1 MEENRSMN
9 FIKMHRISVFIFLI
23 LLVFACTPKKPEF
36 SPQQLAEFNLQT
48 TEADNLYSQGSYLSL
63 KKAMSIYESQIK
75 FPAFQSTTKTKL
87 LKTAL
92 LLSLRENE
100 LIIVENRHLAKA
112 IDLIESYPELSD
124 FSPLAALVLY
134 TSSGGSF
141 QLWGN
146 SAGKYDLADSLD
158 WINKNVV
165 DMNANLKERAE
176 SEAFYA
182 YYYLTLNDKFRYN
195 LTEEKNFDRYQETF
209 KDSPLIQYKLSIFP
223 KPDRGR
229 LEALIEKNP
238 HFYESYIHL
247 GNIALSE
254 GKALTAEKKLLFALE
269 HFPSSMT
276 ILKNLAQIY
285 YLLEEFEES
294 LEYNDKILFY
304 LPGYRDALLGK
315 AICLSYLG
323 RQEEAVA
330 ILNGLV
336 ELGMYLMG
344 ESHYWLAWNLNE
356 MGQLDLAMENV
367 NRAQT
372 YLIGHSE
379 VHLLA
384 GIIAFERGD
393 VDGSEDYFKQALWI
407 NQGEC
412 EALFYMGKIDSIRKD
427 WGLSGIH
434 FESAAICYRGLENAL
449 NEKIKEIEKSSLSP
463 ARKDKHIARKKMQ
476 LRKVQVTK
484 ATAFYN
490 AAAGYFNAGIPDKA
504 KSLAQLA
511 REHKSFQAQADE
523 LISKIKDTT
532 ALIGNKK

>member
-1 MEENRSMN
+1 MN
-9 FIKMHRISVFIFLI
+9 FKKMFQISGFIYMTLH
-23 LLVFACTPKKPEF
+23 VFACTLKQPEF
-36 SPQQLAEFNLQT
+36 SPQQLAESNLKT

-63 KKAMSIYESQIK
+63 KKAFALYDSQME
-75 FPAFQSTTKTKL
+75 FPAFQNRTETKL

-92 LLSLRENE
+92 LLCLRENE
-100 LIIVENRHLAKA
+100 LAIVENRHLAKA
-112 IDLIESYPELSD
+112 MDLIESQPELSD
-124 FSPLAALVLY
+124 FFPLAALVVF
-134 TSSGGSF
+134 TSPERSI
-141 QLWGN
+141 QLRGDL
-146 SAGKYDLADSLD
+146 SGKYDLNNSLD
-158 WINKNVV
+158 WIKKNVV
-165 DMNANLKERAE
+165 ELNANLKERAE

-195 LTEEKNFDRYQETF
+195 LKEEENFDRYQETF

-229 LEALIEKNP
+229 LEAHIEKNP
-238 HFYESYIHL
+238 HFYENYIHL

-269 HFPSSMT
+269 HIPSSLT
-276 ILKNLAQIY
+276 TLKSLAQIY
-285 YLLEEFEES
+285 YRLEEFEES
-294 LEYNDKILFY
+294 LEFNDKILFY
-304 LPGYRDALLGK
+304 LSGYRDALLGK

-323 RQEEAVA
+323 RHDEAVS

-367 NRAQT
+367 KRSLN

-384 GIIAFERGD
+384 GIIAFARGD
-393 VDGSEDYFKQALWI
+393 IDGSEDHLKKALGN
-407 NQGEC
+407 NQGDC

-427 WGLSGIH
+427 WEQSGIH
-434 FESAAICYRGLENAL
+434 FENAALCNRGLENAL
-449 NEKIKEIEKSSLSP
+449 NDKIREIEKSSFSP
-463 ARKDKHIARKKMQ
+463 ARKDKHIARKKIQ

-490 AAAGYFNAGIPDKA
+490 AAAGYLNAGIPDKA
-504 KSLAQLA
+504 KILAQLA

-532 ALIGNKK
+532 ALIGNK

>member
-75 FPAFQSTTKTKL
+75 FPAFQSSTKTKL

-323 RQEEAVA
+323 RQESVA
-330 ILNGLV
+330 ILNVLV

>member
-1 MEENRSMN
+1 MN
-9 FIKMHRISVFIFLI
+9 FIKMHRISGFIFI
-23 LLVFACTPKKPEF
+23 TLLVTGCTPSQPEF

-48 TEADNLYSQGSYLSL
+48 TEADNLFNQGSYLSL
-63 KKAMSIYESQIK
+63 KKAMAIYESQME
-75 FPAFQSTTKTKL
+75 FPAFQSRTKTKL

-112 IDLIESYPELSD
+112 MDLIESHPELSD

-134 TSSGGSF
+134 TSPGGSL
-141 QLWGN
+141 QLWGD
-146 SAGKYDLADSLD
+146 SAGKYDLEDSLE
-158 WINKNVV
+158 WIKKNTVE
-165 DMNANLKERAE
+165 MNANLKEKAE

-182 YYYLTLNDKFRYN
+182 YYYLTLNDEFRYN
-195 LTEEKNFDRYQETF
+195 LTEEKNFDRFREVF

-223 KPDRGR
+223 RLERGR
-229 LEALIEKNP
+229 IEALIEENP

-247 GNIALSE
+247 GSLALLE
-254 GKALTAEKKLLFALE
+254 GKALTAEKNLLNALE
-269 HFPSSMT
+269 HIPSSIT
-276 ILKNLAQIY
+276 TLKNLAQIY
-285 YLLEEFEES
+285 YRLEEFEES

-304 LPGYRDALLGK
+304 LPDYRDALLGK

-323 RQEEAVA
+323 RHDEAVA
-330 ILNGLV
+330 ILHGLV

-367 NRAQT
+367 NRAQN

-384 GIIAFERGD
+384 GIIAFARGD
-393 VDGSEDYFKQALWI
+393 IDSSEDHFKKALWI
-407 NQGEC
+407 NQGDC

-434 FESAAICYRGLENAL
+434 FESAAICYRGLENVL
-449 NEKIKEIEKSSLSP
+449 NDKIKEIEKSSLSP
-463 ARKDKHIARKKMQ
+463 ARKDKHMARKKMQ

-504 KSLAQLA
+504 KILAQLA

-523 LISKIKDTT
+523 LLSKIKDTT
-532 ALIGNKK
+532 DPHRE